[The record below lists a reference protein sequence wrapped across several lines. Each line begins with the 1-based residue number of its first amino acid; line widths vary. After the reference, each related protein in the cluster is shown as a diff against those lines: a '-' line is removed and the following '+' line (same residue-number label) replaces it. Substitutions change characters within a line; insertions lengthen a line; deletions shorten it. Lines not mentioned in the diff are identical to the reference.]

1 MKSKK
6 NNVFW
11 IFGILKA
18 AILCLI
24 IFFIFQGL
32 NVIGKDT
39 QIVLSV
45 LFALFSLIIDYMI
58 YSKK

>member
-1 MKSKK
+1 MKKK
-6 NNVFW
+6 DNIFW

-18 AILCLI
+18 LTLGLI
-24 IFFIFQGL
+24 VFFIFQGL
-32 NVIGKDT
+32 SVIGKDT

>member
-1 MKSKK
+1 MKKK
-6 NNVFW
+6 KDNVFW

-18 AILCLI
+18 IILGLI

-32 NVIGKDT
+32 SVIGKDT
-39 QIVLSV
+39 QITLSV
-45 LFALFSLIIDYMI
+45 LFALFSLIMDYMI

>member
-1 MKSKK
+1 MRKK
-6 NNVFW
+6 ENIFW
-11 IFGILKA
+11 VFGILKA
-18 AILCLI
+18 VTLGLI

-32 NVIGKDT
+32 SVIGRDT

-45 LFALFSLIIDYMI
+45 LFALFSFIIDYMV

>member
-1 MKSKK
+1 MKKK
-6 NNVFW
+6 NNIFW
-11 IFGILKA
+11 IFGIFKA
-18 AILCLI
+18 LTLGLI
-24 IFFIFQGL
+24 VFFIFQGL

>member
-1 MKSKK
+1 MKEK
-6 NNVFW
+6 NDSVFW
-11 IFGILKA
+11 IFGVLKA
-18 AILCLI
+18 VILGLI

-32 NVIGKDT
+32 SIIGKDT

-45 LFALFSLIIDYMI
+45 LFALFSLIIEYMI